1 MTHIGVTKLRSEIA
15 DVLSRVPY
23 RGERVILERNGKPVA
38 ALIPVSE
45 LEFFERMEDY
55 LDDLAADEAEREAE
69 GQPLIPFEEIKR
81 RLGLE

>member
-15 DVLSRVPY
+15 DVLSRVQY
-23 RGERVILERNGKPVA
+23 KGERVILERNGKPAA
-38 ALIPVSE
+38 ALIPIKE

-69 GQPLIPFEEIKR
+69 GKPLIPFEEIKR

>member
-15 DVLSRVPY
+15 DVLSRVQY
-23 RGERVILERNGKPVA
+23 KGERVILERNGKPAA
-38 ALIPVSE
+38 ALIPIKE

-69 GQPLIPFEEIKR
+69 GKPLIPWEKIKAD
-81 RLGLE
+81 LGL